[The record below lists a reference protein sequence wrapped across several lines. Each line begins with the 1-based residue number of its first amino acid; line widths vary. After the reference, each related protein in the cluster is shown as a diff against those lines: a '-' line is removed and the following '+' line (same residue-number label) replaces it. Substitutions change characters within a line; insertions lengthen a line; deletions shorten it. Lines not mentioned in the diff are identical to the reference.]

1 MIEINKSQ
9 LAKQLGVSSPM
20 VTKYVKSGVLDE
32 CFTPNGKKLYLEKAT
47 QAIAMSKKRGSD
59 APVEEREIDKAMQ
72 SPVIFTEESQNELSA
87 LLLLAKSPSQKVQ
100 ITKDFWLGKLNRQK
114 FLEAEGELISVAE
127 AKAAIETILVPLN
140 QYLNDQ
146 GNHLKNNFPSLSN
159 EVLSWVDD
167 ENNRQKEQLQV
178 TQWD

>member
-1 MIEINKSQ
+1 MIEVNKSE

-32 CFTPNGKKLYLEKAT
+32 CFTPSGKKLYLEKAM

-59 APVEEREIDKAMQ
+59 EPAEETELDKAM
-72 SPVIFTEESQNELSA
+72 SSVVFTEESQGELSA
-87 LLLLAKSPSQKVQ
+87 LLLLAKSPSQKVS

-114 FLEAEGELISVAE
+114 FLEAEGELISVAD

-146 GNHLKNNFPSLSN
+146 GNHLKNNFPSLTN
-159 EVLSWVDD
+159 EVLSWIDD
-167 ENNRQKEQLQV
+167 ENNRQKEQLQAK
-178 TQWD
+178 QWD